1 MSVEELRETLA
12 RLHQELQNTPSLDR
26 ESQQLVMEISADIA
40 RLGRPGVA
48 PAADHSSRLE
58 SLAVRFESGH
68 PALAASVRQII
79 DALGKAGM

>member
-40 RLGRPGVA
+40 RLGKPGVP
-48 PAADHSSRLE
+48 PAGDHNSRLE

>member
-12 RLHQELQNTPSLDR
+12 RLHQELQRTPTLDR

-40 RLGRPGVA
+40 RLARPGVA
-48 PAADHSSRLE
+48 PAADHTSRLE

-68 PALAASVRQII
+68 PALAASMRQII
-79 DALGKAGM
+79 DVLGKAGL

>member
-1 MSVEELRETLA
+1 MSAEELRETLA

-26 ESQQLVMEISADIA
+26 ESQQLVMEISADIT

-48 PAADHSSRLE
+48 SAADHSSRLE

-79 DALGKAGM
+79 DVLGKAGM